1 MSPPRLIALLAALLA
16 PAAAASLPFTL
27 AETGLT
33 LGPLNGVAFGNG
45 TFVVSTATAA
55 NLRVFTSPDG
65 TTWRETLVRPQS
77 TNAANSPVRF
87 VNGRFLLNDVTVVGN
102 VVTSNFRTSTDG
114 VSWTNTTTAGAPG
127 QIVNDAAGDGTRLIA
142 GGGTTSTAYLATS
155 PNSGTTWTNLP
166 PLGGLGRWTS
176 VVHGGGRWF
185 LAGAFTVGFETR
197 TRLYTSTDGL
207 AFTESTAAPAPVSV
221 AYGAGRWLVVGAGG
235 TTGYTST
242 DGVTFTATSY
252 AADSTFSTTPNS
264 VRYLNDRFISLLTP
278 KRYLHSA
285 DGRTWSDLEAAF
297 PAAAELTG
305 PVDLAYGNGRYV
317 VVTAPARL
325 GSASSIY
332 VADASVA
339 STAGRL
345 INLSVLTD
353 LTAPGDTFTLG
364 YVVGGPGTVGEKP
377 VVLRAAGPSLGA
389 LGVPDTL
396 ADPRLALFAGS
407 TPNGENDNWGGTA
420 DLTAA
425 LARVGAFAY
434 ASPTSLDAAVATTL
448 ATRDNSVQI
457 SATDRGTGKVIA
469 EIYDATPTA
478 TFTTTTPRL
487 LNVSVRKHLGAG
499 LTAGFVLGGT
509 SPTRVLIR
517 AIGPGLAAFGVEGT
531 VADPQLTLFNSASA
545 RIDSNDNWSGT
556 PALTA
561 AFAAVGAFALPSATS
576 RDAAL
581 VTTLAPGNY
590 TVEIS
595 ASATSTS
602 TPGLPANAAAA
613 SGTALVEIY
622 EVP

>member
-1 MSPPRLIALLAALLA
+1 MSPHYLLRLIAFNSALLA
-16 PAAAASLPFTL
+16 PAVAAPLPFSL

-33 LGPLNGVAFGNG
+33 LGPLNAVAFGNG
-45 TFVVSTATAA
+45 TFVVSTATASS
-55 NLRVFTSPDG
+55 LRVFTSPDG
-65 TTWRETLVRPQS
+65 ANWRETLVRPQS

-102 VVTSNFRTSTDG
+102 VVTANFRTSLDG
-114 VSWTNTTTAGAPG
+114 VTWTNTTAGSSPT
-127 QIVNDAAGDGTRLIA
+127 QLVNEAAGDGTRIIA
-142 GGGTTSTAYLATS
+142 AGQNNFLVTSA
-155 PNSGTTWTNLP
+155 NSGATWTNLP
-166 PLGGLGRWTS
+166 PIGGLGRWTS
-176 VVHGGGRWF
+176 VVHGGSRWF
-185 LAGAFTVGFETR
+185 LAGSFTVGFETR
-197 TRLYTSTDGL
+197 ARLYTSTDGV

-242 DGVTFTATSY
+242 DGLAFTANSY

-285 DGRTWSDLEAAF
+285 DARTWSDLEATF
-297 PAAAELTG
+297 PAGAELTG

-332 VADASVA
+332 VADASIA

-353 LTAPGDTFTLG
+353 LTAPGDTLTLG

-407 TPNGENDNWGGTA
+407 SPTGENDNWGGTA
-420 DLTAA
+420 DLSAA

-434 ASPTSLDAAVATTL
+434 AAPTSLDAAVATTL
-448 ATRDNSVQI
+448 VTRDNSVQV

-487 LNVSVRKHLGAG
+487 LNVSVRKHLGTG

-517 AIGPGLAAFGVEGT
+517 AIGPGLAAFGVDGT
-531 VADPQLTLFNSASA
+531 VVDPQLTLFNSAST
-545 RIDSNDNWSGT
+545 RIDANDDWSGT

-561 AFAAVGAFALPSATS
+561 AFAAVGAFALPATS

-581 VTTLAPGNY
+581 VTTLAPGSY
-590 TVEIS
+590 TVEVTGV
-595 ASATSTS
+595 AATT
-602 TPGLPANAAAA
+602 
-613 SGTALVEIY
+613 GTALVEIY

>member
-1 MSPPRLIALLAALLA
+1 MSPPRLICLFAFLAALLA
-16 PAAAASLPFTL
+16 PAAAAPLPFAL

-55 NLRVFTSPDG
+55 SLRVFTSPDG
-65 TTWRETLVRPQS
+65 TNWRETLVRPQS

-102 VVTSNFRTSTDG
+102 VVTANFRTSLDG
-114 VSWTNTTTAGAPG
+114 VTWTNTTAGSSPT
-127 QIVNDAAGDGTRLIA
+127 QLINEAAGDGTRIIA
-142 GGGTTSTAYLATS
+142 AGQNNFLVTSI
-155 PNSGTTWTNLP
+155 NSGTTWTNLP

-176 VVHGGGRWF
+176 VVHGGGRWY

-221 AYGAGRWLVVGAGG
+221 AYGAGRWLVVGTGG

-242 DGVTFTATSY
+242 DGLAFTATSY

-278 KRYLHSA
+278 QRYLHSA

-297 PAAAELTG
+297 PVGAELTG

-407 TPNGENDNWGGTA
+407 SPTGENDNWGGTA
-420 DLTAA
+420 ALTAA

-434 ASPTSLDAAVATTL
+434 ASPASLDAAVAATL
-448 ATRDNSVQI
+448 VTRDNSVQV
-457 SATDRGTGKVIA
+457 SATDRGIGKVIA
-469 EIYDATPTA
+469 EIYDATPAA
-478 TFTTTTPRL
+478 TFTSTTPRL
-487 LNVSVRKHLGAG
+487 LNVSVRKHLGTG
-499 LTAGFVLGGT
+499 LTAGFVLGGA

-517 AIGPGLAAFGVEGT
+517 AVGPGLAAFGVEGT

-590 TVEIS
+590 TV
-595 ASATSTS
+595 AVT
-602 TPGLPANAAAA
+602 GVANTT
-613 SGTALVEIY
+613 GTALVEIY